1 MEDIKV
7 GEYVRDIDGVINKV
21 TEIQDYKEENDIWYQ
36 GEKIVGGTWK
46 SMVKN
51 HSFRLADLAEPGDI
65 GVMDCYGFQVK
76 KFLTKEDIFELRTEN
91 YELLE
96 ILTKEQFDRQKY
108 IVGE

>member
-1 MEDIKV
+1 MKEIKK
-7 GEYVRDIDGVINKV
+7 GEYVRTKNGLIFKVDKEKKRLQINEFQNLAGERDI
-21 TEIQDYKEENDIWYQ
+21 
-36 GEKIVGGTWK
+36 
-46 SMVKN
+46 KN

-96 ILTKEQFDRQKY
+96 VLTKEQFDKEKY
-108 IVGE
+108 IVGG